1 MSNFNFLL
9 NLKFNLVFKGHINV
23 LIEFIKLLLGEIK
36 SCSFVTLAKPGHT
49 RPYFSPFFPTVEEK
63 CCKILHS
70 QTAKCTQSPQ
80 RRFLEGSGDENR
92 RNWRGDAALSAQTK
106 EPGLAPRSLFRPPQA
121 LVTYSC
127 TYIQSHK
134 IHIHIKEIN
143 P

>member
-1 MSNFNFLL
+1 MSSFNFLL

-70 QTAKCTQSPQ
+70 QSGKCTQSPQ
-80 RRFLEGSGDENR
+80 RRFLEGSGDS
-92 RNWRGDAALSAQTK
+92 ALSAQTK
-106 EPGLAPRSLFRPPQA
+106 EPGLAPRSLFGPPQA